1 MSKESFITEKQV
13 CIPKFISQYGVKKLG
28 ANEFNSKMDTTDQ
41 RAPITSVEELW
52 NTYMSA
58 EDVEDELEDET
69 IDDFDDDIYEYDDIS
84 EVGEDILTAAQPEIA
99 AAGRRLAKSKKS
111 KRTM

>member
-1 MSKESFITEKQV
+1 MSKV
-13 CIPKFISQYGVKKLG
+13 NFISQYGPKKLG

-69 IDDFDDDIYEYDDIS
+69 IDDFDNDIYEYTDIS
-84 EVGEDILTAAQPEIA
+84 EVGEDILTAAQPDVA
-99 AAGRRLAKSKKS
+99 AAGRRLTTRKKS
-111 KRTM
+111 NRTS

>member
-1 MSKESFITEKQV
+1 MSKLN
-13 CIPKFISQYGVKKLG
+13 FISQYGPKKLG
-28 ANEFNSKMDTTDQ
+28 ANEFNSKMDITDQ

-69 IDDFDDDIYEYDDIS
+69 IDDFDNDVYPYEDIS
-84 EVGEDILTAAQPEIA
+84 EFGEDILIAAQPDVA
-99 AAGRRLAKSKKS
+99 KAVSGLKRRKK
-111 KRTM
+111 